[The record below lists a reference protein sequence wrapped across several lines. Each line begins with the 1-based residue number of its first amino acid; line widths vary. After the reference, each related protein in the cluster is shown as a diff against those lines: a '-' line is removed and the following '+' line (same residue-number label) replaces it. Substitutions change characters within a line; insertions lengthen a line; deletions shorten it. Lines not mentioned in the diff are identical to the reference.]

1 MTSLDDPPRRGKG
14 VCAMR
19 GSCGRTSMFGAELPC
34 PDDGDASKPDQK
46 LLDLMTSV
54 CGPSY
59 TLPDAVCCDYD
70 QISTL
75 SDRLQQAAPLISSC
89 PACVNNFRSFY
100 CDFTCSPDQ
109 STFLAVT
116 STQKTTDGKDAVK
129 EVNYEVSSDFKQG
142 FYDSCKDV
150 QFGATNGFAM
160 DLIGGGAKNAS
171 SFLKYMGDLRPGL
184 GSPFQINFPDNDDS
198 AYSRTPLS
206 CSDASD
212 INARCACADC
222 PAVCPELPYIAP
234 PSTGKCHV
242 GAVSCLTFSL
252 LIIYS
257 VAILIGIAFY
267 SWKQAIRHRQRRNE
281 RHALLHPPQ
290 SPTATSG
297 HTNGLDGLM
306 GRGGDDSESGPSGSI
321 HFRLG
326 RGASL
331 LDPMEHLQ
339 PKQNQVNAT
348 LRRFFYRLGLFCA
361 KRPTHVFF
369 LTAIVVTLLNIG
381 WKFFTVETD
390 PVRLWV
396 APNSETATQKHYF
409 DEMFGPFYRPEQIF
423 ITQPGG
429 SPVNYDTLDWWLK
442 VESEIGQLKSENGVT
457 LQDICFAPAGPG
469 TACVVQSVSAWLG
482 ESMEEWGED
491 WRERIT
497 DCAGRPGECLPPFGQ
512 PIDPKLVLGGAKGD
526 WLNASALVV
535 TLVVNNY
542 NDDRVAPAEDWE
554 RVLKNYL
561 AGLSRPGV
569 EISFSTGISLEEE
582 LNKSTNTDVKIVV
595 LSYLVM
601 FLYVSLTLG
610 GGLPPHVI
618 QAFATRLWRGLVRL
632 GVLLR
637 IVKSPPAE
645 YATPP
650 PNFSII
656 PTLLSVNSKFSLGL
670 FGIAIV
676 LVAVSSSVG
685 LFSLLGVRVTLIIA
699 EVIPFLVL
707 AVGVDNVFILV
718 HELER
723 QNSLHPSNGVDD
735 DAASID
741 SDGPQPSGGGT
752 SLPPEERVARAVARM
767 GPSILLSSVTEVVA
781 FALGALV
788 PMPAVRNFAIY
799 AAGSVFLGAVMQVTV
814 FVSAMTLDLKRA
826 EAMRIDCFPC
836 VQLRPPIGLY
846 DDTAP
851 AAEGVVNRFM
861 RTIYAPFLLKNE
873 VKQLVL
879 VAFGGLFLFA
889 TIGIQ
894 HITLGLDQRLAL
906 PSESYLVQYFNAL
919 DDYLDVGPP
928 VYFVAQGADVP
939 TRHGQQQL
947 CGRFTTCMDLSAA
960 NTLEA
965 ERKRPES
972 SFVASPPAAWIDD
985 FLQWT
990 NPTFESC
997 CRVRRRDPTVFCTPR
1012 DSERLCRPCFE
1023 GEEWDSTMNGL
1034 PEGADFMRYLQ
1045 QWLISP
1051 TNEEC
1056 PLGGQAPYSSAVK
1069 LASDNSTVIAS
1080 HFRTYHTP
1088 LKTQADFINSLT
1100 AAQRISADITRR
1112 TGVKVFPYSIHYVFF
1127 DQYEHI
1133 VSTAFQVISL
1143 ALLAILCITSLL
1155 LGSWRTGATVTF
1167 TCALAVTNVMGIMGY
1182 WGISLNAISLV
1193 NLVISLG
1200 IAVEFCS
1207 HIARAFMG
1215 AGSGLPVDKEVGKR
1229 ERDERAWTALVDVG
1243 PSVFSGITMTKLIGI
1258 SVLALTR
1265 SKLLEVYYFRM
1276 WLSLILSGALHGL
1289 VLLPVLLS
1297 YTGGQ
1302 GYSLEDTDED
1312 WVTSQMRRP
1321 MDYEYAPF
1329 ADTDSMMSD

>member
-1 MTSLDDPPRRGKG
+1 MATAVQSPRRGSG

-19 GSCGRTSMFGAELPC
+19 GSCGRLSIFGAELPC
-34 PDDGDASKPDQK
+34 PDDGDATAPDQK
-46 LLDLMTSV
+46 LLDLMSSV

-59 TLPDAVCCDYD
+59 TLPSSVCCTYD
-70 QISTL
+70 QLSTL

-89 PACVNNFRSFY
+89 PACINNFRSFY

-109 STFLAVT
+109 STFLNVA
-116 STQKTTDGKDAVK
+116 STQKTTEGKDAVK
-129 EVNYEVSSDFKQG
+129 EVEYEVSSSFREG

-160 DLIGGGAKNAS
+160 DLIGGGATNAS
-171 SFLKYMGDLRPGL
+171 AFLKYMGDLRPGL
-184 GSPFQINFPDNDDS
+184 GSPFQINFPVNDDS
-198 AYSRTPLS
+198 AYNRQPLN
-206 CSDASD
+206 CADAGD

-222 PAVCPELPYIAP
+222 PSVCPTLPYVAP
-234 PSTGKCHV
+234 PSANKCHV
-242 GAVSCLTFSL
+242 GSVSCLTFSL

-257 VAILIGIAFY
+257 VAILFGIVFY
-267 SWKQAIRHRQRRNE
+267 SWKQALRHRQRRYE
-281 RHALLHPPQ
+281 RVALLDPPH
-290 SPTATSG
+290 SPTTVNG
-297 HTNGLDGLM
+297 QTNGLDGLV
-306 GRGGDDSESGPSGSI
+306 GRGGEDAESGPSGSI

-339 PKQNQVNAT
+339 PKQNKINAA

-361 KRPTHVFF
+361 RRPIEVFAI
-369 LTAIVVTLLNIG
+369 TAVIVALLNIG
-381 WKFFTVETD
+381 WKFFAVETD

-396 APNSETATQKHYF
+396 APSSESAMQKHFF
-409 DEMFGPFYRPEQIF
+409 DDTFGPFYRNEQVF
-423 ITQPGG
+423 ITQTGG
-429 SPVNYDTLDWWLK
+429 TPINYDTLDWWLK
-442 VESEIGQLKSENGVT
+442 VESEISELRSDNGIT
-457 LQDICFAPAGPG
+457 LADVCFAPAGKG
-469 TACVVQSVSAWLG
+469 TPCVVESVSAWLG
-482 ESMEEWGED
+482 DDMEVWGENWQD
-491 WRERIT
+491 RVT
-497 DCAGRPGECLPPFGQ
+497 DCASRPGECLPPFGQ
-512 PIDPKLVLGGAKGD
+512 PIDPKLILGGAKGD
-526 WLNASALVV
+526 WLNAQALVI
-535 TLVVNNY
+535 TWVVNNY
-542 NDDRVAPAEDWE
+542 NDDRVRPAEEWE
-554 RVLKNYL
+554 RALNGYL
-561 AGLSRPGV
+561 SRLDRPGV
-569 EISFSTGISLEEE
+569 QISYSTGISLEEE

-610 GGLPPHVI
+610 GGLPPSIVS
-618 QAFATRLWRGLVRL
+618 AFASRLWRGIIRL
-632 GVLLR
+632 GVLLH
-637 IVKSPPAE
+637 IVKSHPVDQSSTSPSL
-645 YATPP
+645 
-650 PNFSII
+650 SII

-685 LFSLLGVRVTLIIA
+685 LFSLLGVKVTLIIA

-707 AVGVDNVFILV
+707 AVGVDNVFLLV
-718 HELER
+718 HELDR
-723 QNSLHPSNGVDD
+723 QNSLNPAQQPEDD
-735 DAASID
+735 DESVN
-741 SDGPQPSGGGT
+741 SEGRQPSTST
-752 SLPPEERVARAVARM
+752 SLPPEERVARAVAKM

-826 EAMRIDCFPC
+826 ESMRIDCFPC
-836 VQLRPPIGLY
+836 IRLRPPIGLY
-846 DDTAP
+846 DSTVP
-851 AAEGVVNRFM
+851 AGESVVAKFM
-861 RTIYAPFLLKNE
+861 RRAYAPFLLRHE

-879 VAFGGLFLFA
+879 VAFGGLFLVA

-906 PSESYLVQYFNAL
+906 PSESYLVPYFNSL
-919 DDYLDVGPP
+919 DAYLDVGPP
-928 VYFVAQGADVP
+928 VYFVAQKADVP
-939 TRHGQQQL
+939 SRHGQQQL
-947 CGRFTTCMDLSAA
+947 CGRFTTCEELSVA
-960 NTLEA
+960 NSLEA
-965 ERKRPES
+965 ERKRPDS
-972 SFVASPPAAWIDD
+972 SFIASPPAAWIDD

-997 CRVRRRDPTVFCTPR
+997 CRVRRRDPTVFCSAR
-1012 DSERLCRPCFE
+1012 DSDRLCRPCFE
-1023 GEEWDSTMNGL
+1023 GQEWDSTMSGL
-1034 PEGADFMRYLQ
+1034 PEGGDFMRYLQ
-1045 QWLISP
+1045 QWLVSP

-1056 PLGGQAPYSSAVK
+1056 PLGGQAAYSSAVK
-1069 LASDNSTVIAS
+1069 LASDNTTVIAS

-1088 LKTQADFINSLT
+1088 LKSQTDFIDALT

-1112 TGVKVFPYSIHYVFF
+1112 TGVKVFAYSLFYVFF

-1133 VSTAFQVISL
+1133 TSIAIEVLSL
-1143 ALLAILCITSLL
+1143 ALLAILAITSLL

-1167 TCALAVTNVMGIMGY
+1167 VCALAVTNVMGLMGF

-1215 AGSGLPVDKEVGKR
+1215 AGSGLPVDKIDGRR
-1229 ERDERAWTALVDVG
+1229 EMDERAWTALVDVG
-1243 PSVFSGITMTKLIGI
+1243 PSVFSGITITKLIGI

-1329 ADTDSMMSD
+1329 ADTDSLMSDD

>member
-1 MTSLDDPPRRGKG
+1 MSRLDEPVRRGKG
-14 VCAMR
+14 ICAMR
-19 GSCGRTSMFGAELPC
+19 GSCGRTSIFGADLPC
-34 PDDGDASKPDQK
+34 PDDGNSTPPEED
-46 LLDLMTSV
+46 LRDLMATV

-59 TLPDAVCCDYD
+59 TVPNSVCCTYD
-70 QISTL
+70 QVATL
-75 SDRLQQAAPLISSC
+75 SDRLQQAAPLIASC
-89 PACVNNFRSFY
+89 PACINNFRSFY

-109 STFLAVT
+109 STFLSIT
-116 STQKTTDGKDAVK
+116 STQKTTEGKDAVK
-129 EVNYEVSSDFKQG
+129 EIDYEVSNEFKQG
-142 FYDSCKDV
+142 FFSSCKDV

-160 DLIGGGAKNAS
+160 DLIGGGAKNSS
-171 SFLKYMGDLRPGL
+171 SFLKYMGDVRPGL
-184 GSPFQINFPDNDDS
+184 GSPFQINFPENDDS
-198 AYSRTPLS
+198 QYSRIPLR
-206 CSDASD
+206 CSDTD
-212 INARCACADC
+212 NINARCACADC
-222 PAVCPELPYIAP
+222 PAVCPELPYVAP
-234 PSTGKCHV
+234 PSSGKCHV

-257 VAILIGIAFY
+257 VAILCGIAFY
-267 SWKQAIRHRQRRNE
+267 SWKQAIRHRQRRYE
-281 RHALLHPPQ
+281 RHALLDPPL
-290 SPTATSG
+290 SPTAASG
-297 HTNGLDGLM
+297 NANGLDGLM

-331 LDPMEHLQ
+331 LDPMDHLQ
-339 PKQNQVNAT
+339 PKQNKINAA
-348 LRRFFYRLGLFCA
+348 LRRSFYRLGLFCA
-361 KRPTHVFF
+361 KQPVIVFGI
-369 LTAIVVTLLNIG
+369 TALVVALLNIG
-381 WKFFTVETD
+381 WKSFAVETD

-396 APNSETATQKHYF
+396 SPSSESAAQKHFF
-409 DEMFGPFYRPEQIF
+409 DDNFGPFYRSEQVF
-423 ITQPGG
+423 ITQSG
-429 SPVNYDTLDWWLK
+429 SGPVNYDTLDWWLK
-442 VESEIGQLKSENGVT
+442 VESEIGRLESETGVT
-457 LQDICFAPAGPG
+457 LQDVCFAPAGPG
-469 TACVVQSVSAWLG
+469 TPCVIQSVSAWLG
-482 ESMEEWGED
+482 EDMEQWGED
-491 WRERIT
+491 WRDRVTE
-497 DCAGRPGECLPPFGQ
+497 CAGRPGECLPAFGQ
-512 PIDPKLVLGGAKGD
+512 PIDPKLVLGGAQGD
-526 WLNASALVV
+526 WLNAKALVI
-535 TLVVNNY
+535 TWVVNNY
-542 NDDRVAPAEDWE
+542 NDDRAGPAEEWE
-554 RVLKNYL
+554 RSLKHYL
-561 AGLSRPGV
+561 QDLSRPDV
-569 EISFSTGISLEEE
+569 TISYSTGISLEEE

-595 LSYLVM
+595 LSYMVM

-618 QAFATRLWRGLVRL
+618 SAFTHKIWRGLVQL

-637 IVKSPPAE
+637 LVKTPIQETSSTSPS
-645 YATPP
+645 
-650 PNFSII
+650 FSLI

-676 LVAVSSSVG
+676 LIAVSSSVG

-723 QNSLHPSNGVDD
+723 QNSLHSQGITDD
-735 DAASID
+735 TQSID
-741 SDGPQPSGGGT
+741 SDGRQPST
-752 SLPPEERVARAVARM
+752 SASLPPEERVARAVARM

-799 AAGSVFLGAVMQVTV
+799 AAGSVFLGAVMQVTI
-814 FVSAMTLDLKRA
+814 FVSAMTLDLRRA

-836 VQLRPPIGLY
+836 VRLRPPIGLY
-846 DDTAP
+846 DETAP
-851 AAEGVVNRFM
+851 TGEGVVNKFM
-861 RTIYAPFLLKNE
+861 RTVYAPFLLKNE

-906 PSESYLVQYFNAL
+906 PAESYLVPYFNAL
-919 DDYLDVGPP
+919 DAYLDVGPP

-939 TRHGQQQL
+939 TRDGQQQL
-947 CGRFTTCMDLSAA
+947 CGRFTTCMDLSVA
-960 NTLEA
+960 NSLEA

-997 CRVRRRDPTVFCTPR
+997 CRVRRRDPTVFCSPR
-1012 DSERLCRPCFE
+1012 DSERLCKPCFE
-1023 GEEWDSTMNGL
+1023 GEEWDATMNGL

-1069 LASDNSTVIAS
+1069 LANDNSTVVAS

-1088 LKTQADFINSLT
+1088 LKSQSDFIDAL
-1100 AAQRISADITRR
+1100 AAARRISNDISHR
-1112 TGVKVFPYSIHYVFF
+1112 TGVKVFPYSLFYVFF
-1127 DQYEHI
+1127 EQYSHI
-1133 VSTAFQVISL
+1133 QSTAIQVLTL
-1143 ALLAILCITSLL
+1143 ALLAILGITTLL

-1167 TCALAVTNVMGIMGY
+1167 VCSLAVINVMGIMGY

-1215 AGSGLPVDKEVGKR
+1215 AGTGLPVDKEVGRK
-1229 ERDERAWTALVDVG
+1229 ERDERVWTALVDVG

-1289 VLLPVLLS
+1289 VLLPVLLT

-1321 MDYEYAPF
+1321 GDYEYAPF
-1329 ADTDSMMSD
+1329 ADTDSIMSD

>member
-1 MTSLDDPPRRGKG
+1 MVTFDDPPRRGPG

-19 GSCGRTSMFGAELPC
+19 GSCGRLSMFGAELPC
-34 PDDGDASKPDQK
+34 PDDGDATAPEQE
-46 LLDLMTSV
+46 LLDLMSSV

-59 TLPDAVCCDYD
+59 TLPSSVCCTYD
-70 QISTL
+70 QLSTL

-89 PACVNNFRSFY
+89 PACINNFRSFY

-109 STFLAVT
+109 STFLNVA
-116 STQKTTDGKDAVK
+116 STQKTTEGKDAVK
-129 EVNYEVSSDFKQG
+129 EVEYEVSASFKQG

-160 DLIGGGAKNAS
+160 DLIGGGATNAS
-171 SFLKYMGDLRPGL
+171 AFLQYMGDLRPGL

-198 AYSRTPLS
+198 AYKREPLN
-206 CSDASD
+206 CADAGD

-222 PAVCPELPYIAP
+222 PSVCPTLPYVAP
-234 PSTGKCHV
+234 PSANKCHV
-242 GAVSCLTFSL
+242 GSVSCLTFSL

-257 VAILIGIAFY
+257 VAILCGIIFY
-267 SWKQAIRHRQRRNE
+267 SWKQALRHRQRRYE
-281 RHALLHPPQ
+281 RVALLDPPH
-290 SPTATSG
+290 SPTNVNG
-297 HTNGLDGLM
+297 QTNGLDGLV
-306 GRGGDDSESGPSGSI
+306 GRGGDDAESGPSGSI

-339 PKQNQVNAT
+339 PKQNKINAA

-361 KRPTHVFF
+361 RRPIEVFAI
-369 LTAIVVTLLNIG
+369 TAVIVALLNIG
-381 WKFFTVETD
+381 WKYFAVETD

-396 APNSETATQKHYF
+396 APTSESATQKHFF
-409 DEMFGPFYRPEQIF
+409 DETFGPFYRTEQVF

-429 SPVNYDTLDWWLK
+429 TPINYDTLDWWLK
-442 VESEIGQLKSENGVT
+442 VEADISELKSDSGVG
-457 LQDICFAPAGPG
+457 LSDVCFAPAGRG
-469 TACVVQSVSAWLG
+469 TPCVVQSVSAWLG
-482 ESMEEWGED
+482 DSLEGWGED

-497 DCAGRPGECLPPFGQ
+497 DCAARPGECLPPFGQ

-526 WLNASALVV
+526 WLNAQALVI
-535 TLVVNNY
+535 TWVVDNY
-542 NDDRVAPAEDWE
+542 NDDRAKPAEEWE
-554 RVLKNYL
+554 RTLKNYF
-561 AGLSRPGV
+561 AGLHHPGV
-569 EISFSTGISLEEE
+569 TISYSTGISLEEE
-582 LNKSTNTDVKIVV
+582 INASTNTDVKIVV

-610 GGLPPHVI
+610 GGLPPNVVS
-618 QAFATRLWRGLVRL
+618 AFATRLWRGLVRL
-632 GVLLR
+632 GVLLH
-637 IVKSPPAE
+637 IVKSQPAQQ
-645 YATPP
+645 TSSSPS
-650 PNFSII
+650 FSLI

-670 FGIAIV
+670 FGITIV

-685 LFSLLGVRVTLIIA
+685 LFSLLGVKVTLIIA

-723 QNSLHPSNGVDD
+723 QNNLHSAQEPEDD
-735 DAASID
+735 DSVN
-741 SDGPQPSGGGT
+741 SEGRQPSTGA
-752 SLPPEERVARAVARM
+752 SLPAEERVARAVARM

-826 EAMRIDCFPC
+826 ESMRIDCFPC
-836 VQLRPPIGLY
+836 VRLRPPIGLY
-846 DDTAP
+846 DNTAP
-851 AAEGVVNRFM
+851 SGEGVVAKFM
-861 RTIYAPFLLKNE
+861 RRVYAPFLLRHE

-879 VAFGGLFLFA
+879 VAFGGLFLVA

-906 PSESYLVQYFNAL
+906 PSESYLVPYFNAL
-919 DDYLDVGPP
+919 DAYLDVGPP
-928 VYFVAQGADVP
+928 VYFVAQNADVP
-939 TRHGQQQL
+939 NRHGQQQL
-947 CGRFTTCMDLSAA
+947 CGRFTTCEELSVA

-965 ERKRPES
+965 ERKRPDS
-972 SFVASPPAAWIDD
+972 SFIASPPAAWIDD

-997 CRVRRRDPTVFCTPR
+997 CRVRRRDPTTFCAPR
-1012 DSERLCRPCFE
+1012 DSDRLCRPCFE
-1023 GEEWDSTMNGL
+1023 GQDWDSTMSGL
-1034 PEGADFMRYLQ
+1034 PEGSDFMRYLQ

-1056 PLGGQAPYSSAVK
+1056 PLGGQAPYASAVK
-1069 LASDNSTVIAS
+1069 LASDNTTVLAS

-1088 LKTQADFINSLT
+1088 LKTQADFIDALT
-1100 AAQRISADITRR
+1100 AAQRISADISRR
-1112 TGVKVFPYSIHYVFF
+1112 TGVKVFAYSLFYVFF
-1127 DQYEHI
+1127 DQYEHLKSI
-1133 VSTAFQVISL
+1133 AIEVLSL
-1143 ALLAILCITSLL
+1143 ALLAILAITSLL
-1155 LGSWRTGATVTF
+1155 LGSWKTGATVTF
-1167 TCALAVTNVMGIMGY
+1167 VCALAVTNVMGLMGF

-1215 AGSGLPVDKEVGKR
+1215 AGSGLPVDKIDGKR
-1229 ERDERAWTALVDVG
+1229 EMDERAWTALVDVG

-1265 SKLLEVYYFRM
+1265 SKLLEIYYFRM

-1289 VLLPVLLS
+1289 VLLPVLLT

-1329 ADTDSMMSD
+1329 ADTDSMMSDD